1 MWGRVPVGASVCLA
15 GRGVAASGGA
25 FSAGGEAAREEARA
39 PGGGAD
45 GTGIGR
51 EASLV
56 ARPTARGAFVALTDF
71 FESLTARRLIGPRTG
86 TRGTNTQPTLGTGFP
101 PTRRPSSNNQ
111 SYWPWNSWYESLEMT
126 VALTLLAMVST
137 KASPRPMAPAGGA
150 TSSLFSIAA
159 SNSDTSRG
167 SIRCPNVASTTTVT
181 TSSGCSSM

>member
-1 MWGRVPVGASVCLA
+1 M
-15 GRGVAASGGA
+15 
-25 FSAGGEAAREEARA
+25 
-39 PGGGAD
+39 
-45 GTGIGR
+45 
-51 EASLV
+51 